1 MKFKKLF
8 LIIFS
13 LCISLSLACGFAACG
28 GEEDTGIPVASVGF
42 NKNVLELEV
51 GETYKL
57 NATVL
62 PSNATDKTLIWS
74 SSDSDVASVSDGLI
88 TARKEGEAEITAK
101 SGNKQAVCTVTVKP
115 ETDVTVPV
123 TSVTLNQSV
132 YTLAIGASY
141 TLIPTVLPANAT
153 DRQVKWSS
161 SNEKTVTVSDRG
173 VIQAI
178 AEGTSTIKAE
188 AGGKSATCAVTVEK
202 TIVAVTEVTL
212 DRTSLTLKVN
222 ETFTLSATVAPE
234 NATDKAVKWTTS
246 DSGIVRVSNG
256 TVTSVGEGTAKI
268 TAAAGGK
275 SASCTVTVE
284 KEEAEIIP
292 VASVT
297 LNRNSLE
304 LGLNEAF
311 TLSATVAPEN
321 ATDKA
326 VKWTTSDSGVVR
338 VSNGTVTAVGE
349 GTAKITAAAGGKSA
363 SCTVTVKNAEPEFIP
378 VDSVTLNRESLEL
391 KVDETFTLTALI
403 APSDAT
409 ETEIIWNSDNTS
421 VATVADGIV
430 TAVGVGT
437 ANITATAGGVT
448 AVCEIGVIAKDEPV
462 IPPDPDVPA
471 EDDIITYAH
480 SGEECAAFEWK
491 DADANKAKVE
501 YKLSSSNSYIP
512 VDKELIRQISADT
525 ARVDILGLKG
535 GAKYDFKI
543 TTGGGKIKILTGV
556 EISSHDR
563 SGYAHHNYTGGVG
576 AYNDDGTLKS
586 DATVIYVTEENKN
599 NVDGSGKSIA
609 EYLASA
615 RGNKKPIVVRII
627 GTVGA
632 ATWKEDNVTYTKT
645 SGNTDSDGNLLPEAI
660 VGANGKALDKKNWT
674 QAELVAGGYNVLD
687 TGRFAELRGLSST
700 VKWDSSKQEFDSC
713 WNDCQIREVNNI
725 TVEGVG
731 EDAEIFQWGMTFK
744 NCNSVEV
751 RNIRFYDYTEDA
763 CSIEGSENSTTL
775 SGFKHKNFWIHHNT
789 FDIGVNYWDVCKEQD
804 KHDGDGSTDFKYLSY
819 VTVSYNRYNGT
830 HKTGLVGGSDSAHQ
844 ACFTFHHNYYNAC
857 DQRMPLGRQANMHMY
872 NNYYSGSGLYSISL
886 RAGAYAF
893 IENCVFT
900 SGKSTTKP
908 IELVKGSDS
917 VPSAKVINCDID
929 EKKISNA
936 ISGGKNLYVGSDRT
950 AAVEGGNLYGLNF
963 ELDDDFYIV
972 SNMLDTNQVKAVIP
986 EVAGVMHRNSNID
999 LGGTVDPE
1007 PPVPDPDPEP
1017 DPPVE
1022 PSGGQSVSFVSGDH
1036 GKVISAG
1043 AEISDGDLFTSV
1055 WHGLTATDGKFAA
1068 SSVMQGIS
1076 PATADDGTG
1085 RSFNYA
1091 LVSNGTGGGITLTA
1105 KRELTFTIYYG
1116 ASNSAF
1122 STTDQSKSGNL
1133 SWSIDGG
1140 SEISSSKTGGKDN
1153 KVAYSETISLEAGQ
1167 QIVFKISSNRFVLY
1181 GLYAE

>member
-88 TARKEGEAEITAK
+88 TARKEGKAEITAK

-246 DSGIVRVSNG
+246 N
-256 TVTSVGEGTAKI
+256 
-268 TAAAGGK
+268 
-275 SASCTVTVE
+275 
-284 KEEAEIIP
+284 
-292 VASVT
+292 
-297 LNRNSLE
+297 
-304 LGLNEAF
+304 
-311 TLSATVAPEN
+311 
-321 ATDKA
+321 
-326 VKWTTSDSGVVR
+326 SGVVR

-491 DADANKAKVE
+491 YADANKAKVE

-535 GAKYDFKI
+535 GAKYDFRI

-556 EISSHDR
+556 EISSQDR

-615 RGNKKPIVVRII
+615 RGNKKPIAVRII

-645 SGNTDSDGNLLPEAI
+645 SDNTDSEGNLLPEAI
-660 VGANGKALDKKNWT
+660 KGANGKALDKKNWT

-804 KHDGDGSTDFKYLSY
+804 KHDGDGSTDFKYLSH

-908 IELVKGSDS
+908 IELVKGSDG

-963 ELDDDFYIV
+963 EQDKDFYTV
-972 SNMLDTNQVKAVIP
+972 PDMLATAEVKTIIP

-1022 PSGGQSVSFVSGDH
+1022 PTAKTVTMSVAEAVNENILAVNTTAHNIDNVTLAEGIVLNTTGNKTKVTEHNNEIEGKLFTHRVVLKGKGNYFKLSVTGACTVRVYVANGSSTDTKSRNMGIYKDAEATTLAEGTALTGLVNGEKQLITYDISASGDYFL
-1036 GKVISAG
+1036 
-1043 AEISDGDLFTSV
+1043 E
-1055 WHGLTATDGKFAA
+1055 
-1068 SSVMQGIS
+1068 
-1076 PATADDGTG
+1076 
-1085 RSFNYA
+1085 
-1091 LVSNGTGGGITLTA
+1091 
-1105 KRELTFTIYYG
+1105 
-1116 ASNSAF
+1116 
-1122 STTDQSKSGNL
+1122 
-1133 SWSIDGG
+1133 SIDNEL
-1140 SEISSSKTGGKDN
+1140 SIYQIEI
-1153 KVAYSETISLEAGQ
+1153 I
-1167 QIVFKISSNRFVLY
+1167 
-1181 GLYAE
+1181 YAE

>member
-88 TARKEGEAEITAK
+88 TARKEGKAEITAK

-115 ETDVTVPV
+115 DTDVTVPV

-246 DSGIVRVSNG
+246 NSGVVRVSNG
-256 TVTSVGEGTAKI
+256 TVTAVGEGTAKI

-284 KEEAEIIP
+284 KEETEIIP
-292 VASVT
+292 VDSVT

-326 VKWTTSDSGVVR
+326 VKWTTSNSGVVR

-471 EDDIITYAH
+471 EDDVITYAH

-535 GAKYDFKI
+535 GAKYDFRI

-556 EISSHDR
+556 EISSQDR

-632 ATWKEDNVTYTKT
+632 ATWKEGNVTYTKT
-645 SGNTDSDGNLLPEAI
+645 SSNTDSDGNLLPEAI

-687 TGRFAELRGLSST
+687 TSRFAELKGLSST
-700 VKWDSSKQEFDSC
+700 IKWDSSKQEFDSC

-804 KHDGDGSTDFKYLSY
+804 KHDGDGSTDFKYLSHI
-819 VTVSYNRYNGT
+819 TVSYNRYNGT

-900 SGKSTTKP
+900 GKDKTKP
-908 IELVKGSDS
+908 IELVNGSYG

-963 ELDDDFYIV
+963 EQDKDFYTV
-972 SNMLDTNQVKAVIP
+972 PDMLATADVKTIIP

>member
-1 MKFKKLF
+1 M
-8 LIIFS
+8 
-13 LCISLSLACGFAACG
+13 
-28 GEEDTGIPVASVGF
+28 
-42 NKNVLELEV
+42 
-51 GETYKL
+51 
-57 NATVL
+57 
-62 PSNATDKTLIWS
+62 
-74 SSDSDVASVSDGLI
+74 
-88 TARKEGEAEITAK
+88 
-101 SGNKQAVCTVTVKP
+101 
-115 ETDVTVPV
+115 
-123 TSVTLNQSV
+123 
-132 YTLAIGASY
+132 
-141 TLIPTVLPANAT
+141 
-153 DRQVKWSS
+153 
-161 SNEKTVTVSDRG
+161 
-173 VIQAI
+173 
-178 AEGTSTIKAE
+178 
-188 AGGKSATCAVTVEK
+188 
-202 TIVAVTEVTL
+202 
-212 DRTSLTLKVN
+212 
-222 ETFTLSATVAPE
+222 
-234 NATDKAVKWTTS
+234 
-246 DSGIVRVSNG
+246 
-256 TVTSVGEGTAKI
+256 
-268 TAAAGGK
+268 
-275 SASCTVTVE
+275 
-284 KEEAEIIP
+284 
-292 VASVT
+292 
-297 LNRNSLE
+297 
-304 LGLNEAF
+304 
-311 TLSATVAPEN
+311 
-321 ATDKA
+321 
-326 VKWTTSDSGVVR
+326 
-338 VSNGTVTAVGE
+338 
-349 GTAKITAAAGGKSA
+349 
-363 SCTVTVKNAEPEFIP
+363 
-378 VDSVTLNRESLEL
+378 DSVTLNRESLEL

-471 EDDIITYAH
+471 EDDVITYAH

-535 GAKYDFKI
+535 GAKYDFRI

-556 EISSHDR
+556 EISSQDR

-632 ATWKEDNVTYTKT
+632 ATWKEGNVTYTKT
-645 SGNTDSDGNLLPEAI
+645 SSNTDSDGNLLPEAI

-687 TGRFAELRGLSST
+687 TSRFAELKGLSST
-700 VKWDSSKQEFDSC
+700 IKWDSSKQEFDSC

-804 KHDGDGSTDFKYLSY
+804 KHDGDGSTDFKYLSHI
-819 VTVSYNRYNGT
+819 TVSYNRYNGT

-900 SGKSTTKP
+900 GKDKTKP
-908 IELVKGSDS
+908 IELVNGSYG

-963 ELDDDFYIV
+963 EQDKDFYTV
-972 SNMLDTNQVKAVIP
+972 PDMLATADVKTIIP

>member
-1 MKFKKLF
+1 MKFKKPF

-88 TARKEGEAEITAK
+88 TARKEGKAEITAK

-115 ETDVTVPV
+115 DTDVTVPV

-246 DSGIVRVSNG
+246 DSGVVRVSNG
-256 TVTSVGEGTAKI
+256 TVTS
-268 TAAAGGK
+268 
-275 SASCTVTVE
+275 
-284 KEEAEIIP
+284 
-292 VASVT
+292 
-297 LNRNSLE
+297 
-304 LGLNEAF
+304 
-311 TLSATVAPEN
+311 
-321 ATDKA
+321 
-326 VKWTTSDSGVVR
+326 
-338 VSNGTVTAVGE
+338 VGE

-471 EDDIITYAH
+471 EDDVITYAH

-535 GAKYDFKI
+535 GAKYDFRI

-556 EISSHDR
+556 EISSQDR

-632 ATWKEDNVTYTKT
+632 ATWKEGNVTYTKT
-645 SGNTDSDGNLLPEAI
+645 SSNTDSDGNLLPEAI

-687 TGRFAELRGLSST
+687 TSRFAELKGLSST
-700 VKWDSSKQEFDSC
+700 IKWDSSKQEFDSC

-725 TVEGVG
+725 TVECVG

-804 KHDGDGSTDFKYLSY
+804 KHDGDGSTDFKYLSHI
-819 VTVSYNRYNGT
+819 TVSYNRYNGT

-900 SGKSTTKP
+900 GKDKTKP
-908 IELVKGSDS
+908 IELVNGSYG

-963 ELDDDFYIV
+963 EQDKDFYTV
-972 SNMLDTNQVKAVIP
+972 PDMLATADVKTIIP

-1022 PSGGQSVSFVSGDH
+1022 PS
-1036 GKVISAG
+1036 
-1043 AEISDGDLFTSV
+1043 
-1055 WHGLTATDGKFAA
+1055 
-1068 SSVMQGIS
+1068 
-1076 PATADDGTG
+1076 
-1085 RSFNYA
+1085 
-1091 LVSNGTGGGITLTA
+1091 
-1105 KRELTFTIYYG
+1105 
-1116 ASNSAF
+1116 
-1122 STTDQSKSGNL
+1122 
-1133 SWSIDGG
+1133 
-1140 SEISSSKTGGKDN
+1140 
-1153 KVAYSETISLEAGQ
+1153 
-1167 QIVFKISSNRFVLY
+1167 
-1181 GLYAE
+1181 

>member
-178 AEGTSTIKAE
+178 AKGTSTIKAE

-222 ETFTLSATVAPE
+222 EAFTLSATVAPE

-246 DSGIVRVSNG
+246 NSGVVRVSNG
-256 TVTSVGEGTAKI
+256 TVTAVGEGTAKI

-284 KEEAEIIP
+284 KEETEIIP
-292 VASVT
+292 VDSVT

-535 GAKYDFKI
+535 GAKYDFRI

-556 EISSHDR
+556 EISSQDR

-632 ATWKEDNVTYTKT
+632 ATWKEGNVTYTKT
-645 SGNTDSDGNLLPEAI
+645 SSNTDSDGNLLPEAI
-660 VGANGKALDKKNWT
+660 KGANGKALDKKNWT

-687 TGRFAELRGLSST
+687 TSRFAELKGLSST
-700 VKWDSSKQEFDSC
+700 IKWDSSKQEFDSC

-804 KHDGDGSTDFKYLSY
+804 KHDGDGSTDFKYLSHI
-819 VTVSYNRYNGT
+819 TVSYNRYNGT

-900 SGKSTTKP
+900 GKDKTKP
-908 IELVKGSDS
+908 IELVNGSYG

-963 ELDDDFYIV
+963 EQDKDFYTV
-972 SNMLDTNQVKAVIP
+972 PDMLATADVKTIIP

>member
-1 MKFKKLF
+1 MKFNKLF

-246 DSGIVRVSNG
+246 DSGVVRVSNG
-256 TVTSVGEGTAKI
+256 IVTSVGEGTA
-268 TAAAGGK
+268 
-275 SASCTVTVE
+275 
-284 KEEAEIIP
+284 
-292 VASVT
+292 
-297 LNRNSLE
+297 N
-304 LGLNEAF
+304 
-311 TLSATVAPEN
+311 
-321 ATDKA
+321 
-326 VKWTTSDSGVVR
+326 
-338 VSNGTVTAVGE
+338 
-349 GTAKITAAAGGKSA
+349 ITAAAGGKSA

-409 ETEIIWNSDNTS
+409 ETEIIWNSDNAS

-471 EDDIITYAH
+471 EDDVITYAH

-535 GAKYDFKI
+535 GAKYDFRI

-556 EISSHDR
+556 EISSQDR

-615 RGNKKPIVVRII
+615 RGNKKPIAVRII

-632 ATWKEDNVTYTKT
+632 ATWKEGNVTYTKT
-645 SGNTDSDGNLLPEAI
+645 SDNTDSEGNLLPEAI
-660 VGANGKALDKKNWT
+660 KGANGKVLDKKNWT

-687 TGRFAELRGLSST
+687 TSRFAELRGLSST

-804 KHDGDGSTDFKYLSY
+804 KHDGDGSTDFKYLSHI
-819 VTVSYNRYNGT
+819 TVSYNRYNGT
-830 HKTGLVGGSDSAHQ
+830 HKTGLVGGSDSARQ
-844 ACFTFHHNYYNAC
+844 ACFTFHHNYYNGC

-872 NNYYSGSGLYSISL
+872 NNYYAGSGLYSISL

-900 SGKSTTKP
+900 SGKSTTRP
-908 IELVKGSDS
+908 IELVKGSYG

-963 ELDDDFYIV
+963 EQDKDFYTV
-972 SNMLDTNQVKAVIP
+972 PDMLATAEVKTIIP

-1076 PATADDGTG
+1076 PATAD
-1085 RSFNYA
+1085 
-1091 LVSNGTGGGITLTA
+1091 
-1105 KRELTFTIYYG
+1105 
-1116 ASNSAF
+1116 
-1122 STTDQSKSGNL
+1122 
-1133 SWSIDGG
+1133 GG

>member
-246 DSGIVRVSNG
+246 DSG
-256 TVTSVGEGTAKI
+256 
-268 TAAAGGK
+268 
-275 SASCTVTVE
+275 
-284 KEEAEIIP
+284 
-292 VASVT
+292 
-297 LNRNSLE
+297 
-304 LGLNEAF
+304 
-311 TLSATVAPEN
+311 
-321 ATDKA
+321 
-326 VKWTTSDSGVVR
+326 VVR

-430 TAVGVGT
+430 SAVGVGT

-535 GAKYDFKI
+535 GAKYDFRI

-556 EISSHDR
+556 EISSQDR

-615 RGNKKPIVVRII
+615 RGNKKPIAVRII

-632 ATWKEDNVTYTKT
+632 ATWKEGNVTYTKT
-645 SGNTDSDGNLLPEAI
+645 SDNTDSEGNLLPEAI
-660 VGANGKALDKKNWT
+660 KGANGKALDKKNWT

-687 TGRFAELRGLSST
+687 TSRFAELRGLSST
-700 VKWDSSKQEFDSC
+700 VKWDLSKQEFDSC

-804 KHDGDGSTDFKYLSY
+804 KHDGDGSTDFKYLSH

-900 SGKSTTKP
+900 GKDKTKP
-908 IELVKGSDS
+908 IELVNGSYG

-963 ELDDDFYIV
+963 EQDKDFYTV
-972 SNMLDTNQVKAVIP
+972 PDMLATAEVKTIIP

-999 LGGTVDPE
+999 LGGSVDPE

-1043 AEISDGDLFTSV
+1043 AEISDGVLFTSV

-1116 ASNSAF
+1116 ASNNAF

-1181 GLYAE
+1181 GLYAG

>member
-88 TARKEGEAEITAK
+88 TAKKEGEAEITAK
-101 SGNKQAVCTVTVKP
+101 SGNKQAVCTVTVTP
-115 ETDVTVPV
+115 ETAVTVPV

-212 DRTSLTLKVN
+212 DRTSLSLKVN

-246 DSGIVRVSNG
+246 N
-256 TVTSVGEGTAKI
+256 
-268 TAAAGGK
+268 
-275 SASCTVTVE
+275 
-284 KEEAEIIP
+284 
-292 VASVT
+292 
-297 LNRNSLE
+297 
-304 LGLNEAF
+304 
-311 TLSATVAPEN
+311 
-321 ATDKA
+321 
-326 VKWTTSDSGVVR
+326 SGVVR

-363 SCTVTVKNAEPEFIP
+363 SCTVTVEKEETEIIPVESVTLNRNSLELGLNEAFTLSATVTPENATDKAVKWTTSDSDVVRVSNGTVTAVGEGTAKITAAAGGKSASCTVIVKNAEPEFIP
-378 VDSVTLNRESLEL
+378 VESVTLNRESLEL

-409 ETEIIWNSDNTS
+409 ETEITWNSDNTS

-471 EDDIITYAH
+471 EDDVITYAH

-535 GAKYDFKI
+535 GAKYDFRI
-543 TTGGGKIKILTGV
+543 TTGGGKIKIITGV

-563 SGYAHHNYTGGVG
+563 SGYAHYNYTGGVG

-632 ATWKEDNVTYTKT
+632 ATWKEGNVTYTKT
-645 SGNTDSDGNLLPEAI
+645 SGNTDSEGNLLPEAI
-660 VGANGKALDKKNWT
+660 VGANGKALDQKNWT

-687 TGRFAELRGLSST
+687 TSRFAELRGLSST

-713 WNDCQIREVNNI
+713 WNDCQIREVKNI

-804 KHDGDGSTDFKYLSY
+804 KHDGDGSTDFKYLSHI
-819 VTVSYNRYNGT
+819 TVSYNRYNGT
-830 HKTGLVGGSDSAHQ
+830 HKTGLVGGSDSARQ
-844 ACFTFHHNYYNAC
+844 ACFTFHHNYYNGC

-872 NNYYSGSGLYSISL
+872 NNYYAGSGLYSISL

-900 SGKSTTKP
+900 SGKSTTRP
-908 IELVKGSDS
+908 IELVKGSYG

-936 ISGGKNLYVGSDRT
+936 ISGVKNLYVGSDRT
-950 AAVEGGNLYGLNF
+950 AVVEGGNLYGLNF
-963 ELDDDFYIV
+963 EQDKDFYTV
-972 SNMLDTNQVKAVIP
+972 SDMLATSEVKKVIP

-1022 PSGGQSVSFVSGDH
+1022 PTAKTVTMNVAEAVNENILAVNTTAHNIDNVTLAEGIVLNTTGNKTKVTEHNNEIEGKLFTHRVVLKGKGNYFKLSVTGACTVRVYVANGSSTDTKSRNIGIYKDAEATTLAEGTALTGLVNGEKQLITYDISASGDYFL
-1036 GKVISAG
+1036 
-1043 AEISDGDLFTSV
+1043 E
-1055 WHGLTATDGKFAA
+1055 
-1068 SSVMQGIS
+1068 
-1076 PATADDGTG
+1076 
-1085 RSFNYA
+1085 
-1091 LVSNGTGGGITLTA
+1091 
-1105 KRELTFTIYYG
+1105 
-1116 ASNSAF
+1116 
-1122 STTDQSKSGNL
+1122 
-1133 SWSIDGG
+1133 SIDNEL
-1140 SEISSSKTGGKDN
+1140 SIYQIEI
-1153 KVAYSETISLEAGQ
+1153 I
-1167 QIVFKISSNRFVLY
+1167 
-1181 GLYAE
+1181 YAE

>member
-246 DSGIVRVSNG
+246 DSGVVRVSNG
-256 TVTSVGEGTAKI
+256 IVTAVGEGTAKI

-284 KEEAEIIP
+284 KEETEIIP
-292 VASVT
+292 VESVT

-338 VSNGTVTAVGE
+338 VSNGTVTSVGE

-491 DADANKAKVE
+491 DADANKAKAE

-535 GAKYDFKI
+535 GAKYDFRI
-543 TTGGGKIKILTGV
+543 TTGGGKIKIITGV

-632 ATWKEDNVTYTKT
+632 ATWKEGNVTYTKT
-645 SGNTDSDGNLLPEAI
+645 SSNTDSDGNLLPEAI
-660 VGANGKALDKKNWT
+660 VGANGKALDQKNWT

-687 TGRFAELRGLSST
+687 TSRFAELKGLSST
-700 VKWDSSKQEFDSC
+700 IKWDSSKQEFDSC

-804 KHDGDGSTDFKYLSY
+804 KHDGDGSTDFKYLSHI
-819 VTVSYNRYNGT
+819 TVSYNRYNGT
-830 HKTGLVGGSDSAHQ
+830 HKTGLVGGSDSARQ
-844 ACFTFHHNYYNAC
+844 ACFTFHHNYYNGC

-872 NNYYSGSGLYSISL
+872 NNYYAGSGLYSISL

-900 SGKSTTKP
+900 SGKSTTRP
-908 IELVKGSDS
+908 IELVKGSYG

-936 ISGGKNLYVGSDRT
+936 ISGVKNLYVGSDRT
-950 AAVEGGNLYGLNF
+950 AVVEGGNLYGLNF
-963 ELDDDFYIV
+963 EQDKDFYTV
-972 SNMLDTNQVKAVIP
+972 PDMLATSEVKKVIP

-1022 PSGGQSVSFVSGDH
+1022 PSEGQSVSFVSGDH

-1105 KRELTFTIYYG
+1105 KRKLTFTIYYG

>member
-178 AEGTSTIKAE
+178 AKGTSTIKAE

-222 ETFTLSATVAPE
+222 EAFTLSATVAPE

-246 DSGIVRVSNG
+246 NSGVVRVSNG
-256 TVTSVGEGTAKI
+256 TVTAVGEGTAKI

-284 KEEAEIIP
+284 KEETEIIP
-292 VASVT
+292 VDSVT

-326 VKWTTSDSGVVR
+326 VVWTTSDSGVVR

-535 GAKYDFKI
+535 GAKYDFRI

-556 EISSHDR
+556 EISSQDR

-632 ATWKEDNVTYTKT
+632 ATWKEGNVTYTKT
-645 SGNTDSDGNLLPEAI
+645 SSNTDSDGNLLPEAI
-660 VGANGKALDKKNWT
+660 KGANGKALDKKNWT

-687 TGRFAELRGLSST
+687 TSRFAELKGLSST
-700 VKWDSSKQEFDSC
+700 IKWDSSKQEFDSC

-804 KHDGDGSTDFKYLSY
+804 KHDGDGSTDFKYLSHI
-819 VTVSYNRYNGT
+819 TVSYNRYNGT

-900 SGKSTTKP
+900 GKDKTKP
-908 IELVKGSDS
+908 IELVNGSYG

-963 ELDDDFYIV
+963 EQDKDFYTV
-972 SNMLDTNQVKAVIP
+972 PDMLATADVKTIIP

>member
-234 NATDKAVKWTTS
+234 NATDKAV
-246 DSGIVRVSNG
+246 V
-256 TVTSVGEGTAKI
+256 
-268 TAAAGGK
+268 
-275 SASCTVTVE
+275 
-284 KEEAEIIP
+284 
-292 VASVT
+292 
-297 LNRNSLE
+297 
-304 LGLNEAF
+304 
-311 TLSATVAPEN
+311 
-321 ATDKA
+321 
-326 VKWTTSDSGVVR
+326 WTTSDSGVVR
-338 VSNGTVTAVGE
+338 VSNGTVTSVGE

-471 EDDIITYAH
+471 EDDVITYAH

-535 GAKYDFKI
+535 GAKYDFRI

-556 EISSHDR
+556 EISSQDR

-615 RGNKKPIVVRII
+615 RGNKKPIAVRII

-632 ATWKEDNVTYTKT
+632 ATWKEGNVTYTKT
-645 SGNTDSDGNLLPEAI
+645 SDNTDSEGNLLPEAI
-660 VGANGKALDKKNWT
+660 KGANGKALDKKNWT

-687 TGRFAELRGLSST
+687 TSRFAELRGLSST
-700 VKWDSSKQEFDSC
+700 VKWDLSKQEFDSC

-804 KHDGDGSTDFKYLSY
+804 KHDGDGSTDFKYLSH

-900 SGKSTTKP
+900 GKDKTKP
-908 IELVKGSDS
+908 IELVNGSYG

-963 ELDDDFYIV
+963 EQDKDFYTV
-972 SNMLDTNQVKAVIP
+972 PDMLATAEVKTIIP

-999 LGGTVDPE
+999 LGGSVDPE

-1043 AEISDGDLFTSV
+1043 AEISDGVLFTSV

-1116 ASNSAF
+1116 ASNNAF

-1181 GLYAE
+1181 GLYAG

>member
-222 ETFTLSATVAPE
+222 ETFTLGATVAPE

-246 DSGIVRVSNG
+246 NSGVVRVSNG
-256 TVTSVGEGTAKI
+256 TVTAVGEGTAKI

-284 KEEAEIIP
+284 KEETEIIP
-292 VASVT
+292 VESVT

-338 VSNGTVTAVGE
+338 VSNGTVTSVGE
-349 GTAKITAAAGGKSA
+349 GTAKITATAGGKSA

-471 EDDIITYAH
+471 EDDVITYAH

-535 GAKYDFKI
+535 GAKYDFRI
-543 TTGGGKIKILTGV
+543 TTGGGKIKIITGV

-632 ATWKEDNVTYTKT
+632 ATWKEGNVTYTKT

-660 VGANGKALDKKNWT
+660 VGANGKALDQKNWT

-687 TGRFAELRGLSST
+687 TSRFAELKGLSST
-700 VKWDSSKQEFDSC
+700 IKWDSSKQEFDSC

-804 KHDGDGSTDFKYLSY
+804 KHDGDGSTDFKYLSHI
-819 VTVSYNRYNGT
+819 TVSYNRYNGT
-830 HKTGLVGGSDSAHQ
+830 HKTGLVGGSDSARQ
-844 ACFTFHHNYYNAC
+844 ACFTFHHNYYNGC

-872 NNYYSGSGLYSISL
+872 NNYYAGSGLYSISL

-900 SGKSTTKP
+900 SGKSTTRP
-908 IELVKGSDS
+908 IELVKGSYG

-963 ELDDDFYIV
+963 EQDKDFYTV
-972 SNMLDTNQVKAVIP
+972 PDMLATAEVKTIIP

-1022 PSGGQSVSFVSGDH
+1022 PTAKTVTMSVAEAVNENILAVNTTAHNIDNVTLAEGIVLNTTGNKTKVTEHNNEIEGKLFTHRVVLKGKGNYFKLSVTGACTVRVYVANGSSTDTKSRNMGIYKDAEATTLAEGTALTGLVNGEKQLITYDISASGDYFL
-1036 GKVISAG
+1036 
-1043 AEISDGDLFTSV
+1043 E
-1055 WHGLTATDGKFAA
+1055 
-1068 SSVMQGIS
+1068 
-1076 PATADDGTG
+1076 
-1085 RSFNYA
+1085 
-1091 LVSNGTGGGITLTA
+1091 
-1105 KRELTFTIYYG
+1105 
-1116 ASNSAF
+1116 
-1122 STTDQSKSGNL
+1122 
-1133 SWSIDGG
+1133 SIDNEL
-1140 SEISSSKTGGKDN
+1140 SIYQIEI
-1153 KVAYSETISLEAGQ
+1153 I
-1167 QIVFKISSNRFVLY
+1167 
-1181 GLYAE
+1181 YAE

>member
-202 TIVAVTEVTL
+202 TIVAVAKVTL

-222 ETFTLSATVAPE
+222 ET
-234 NATDKAVKWTTS
+234 
-246 DSGIVRVSNG
+246 
-256 TVTSVGEGTAKI
+256 
-268 TAAAGGK
+268 
-275 SASCTVTVE
+275 
-284 KEEAEIIP
+284 
-292 VASVT
+292 
-297 LNRNSLE
+297 
-304 LGLNEAF
+304 F

-480 SGEECAAFEWK
+480 SGEECSAFEWK

-556 EISSHDR
+556 EISSQDR

-615 RGNKKPIVVRII
+615 RGNKKPIAVRII
-627 GTVGA
+627 GTVRA
-632 ATWKEDNVTYTKT
+632 ATWKEGNVTYTKT
-645 SGNTDSDGNLLPEAI
+645 SDNTDSEGNLLPEAI
-660 VGANGKALDKKNWT
+660 KGANGKALDKKNWT

-700 VKWDSSKQEFDSC
+700 VKWDPSKQEFDSC

-804 KHDGDGSTDFKYLSY
+804 KHDGDGSTDFKYISN
-819 VTVSYNRYNGT
+819 VTVAYNRYNGT
-830 HKTGLVGGSDSAHQ
+830 HKTGLVGGGDSHHQ
-844 ACFTFHHNYYNAC
+844 ACFTFHHNYYNGC

-900 SGKSTTKP
+900 GKDKTKP
-908 IELVKGSDS
+908 IELVNGSYG

-963 ELDDDFYIV
+963 EQDKDFYTV
-972 SNMLDTNQVKAVIP
+972 PDMLATAEVKTIIP

-1105 KRELTFTIYYG
+1105 KRKLTFTIYYG

-1133 SWSIDGG
+1133 SWSIDGD

-1181 GLYAE
+1181 GIYAE

>member
-88 TARKEGEAEITAK
+88 TAKKEGEAEITAK
-101 SGNKQAVCTVTVKP
+101 SGNKQAVCTVTVTP
-115 ETDVTVPV
+115 ETAVTVPV

-212 DRTSLTLKVN
+212 DRTSLSLKVN

-246 DSGIVRVSNG
+246 N
-256 TVTSVGEGTAKI
+256 
-268 TAAAGGK
+268 
-275 SASCTVTVE
+275 
-284 KEEAEIIP
+284 
-292 VASVT
+292 
-297 LNRNSLE
+297 
-304 LGLNEAF
+304 
-311 TLSATVAPEN
+311 
-321 ATDKA
+321 
-326 VKWTTSDSGVVR
+326 SGVVR

-363 SCTVTVKNAEPEFIP
+363 SCTVTVEKEETEIIPVESVTLNRNSLELGLNEAFTLSATVTPENATDKAVKWTTSDSDVVRVSNGTVTAVGEGTAKITAAAGGKSASCTVIVKNAEPEFIP
-378 VDSVTLNRESLEL
+378 VESVTLNRESLEL

-409 ETEIIWNSDNTS
+409 ETEITWNSDNTS

-462 IPPDPDVPA
+462 IPPDPDVPI

-491 DADANKAKVE
+491 DADANKAKAE

-535 GAKYDFKI
+535 GAKYDFRI
-543 TTGGGKIKILTGV
+543 TTGGGKIKIITGV

-563 SGYAHHNYTGGVG
+563 SGYAHYNYTGGVG

-632 ATWKEDNVTYTKT
+632 ATWKEGNVTYTKT
-645 SGNTDSDGNLLPEAI
+645 SGNTDSEGNLLPEAI
-660 VGANGKALDKKNWT
+660 VGANGKALDQKNWT

-687 TGRFAELRGLSST
+687 TSRFAELRGLSST

-713 WNDCQIREVNNI
+713 WNDCQIREVKNI

-804 KHDGDGSTDFKYLSY
+804 KHDGDGSTDFKYLSHI
-819 VTVSYNRYNGT
+819 TVSYNRYNGT
-830 HKTGLVGGSDSAHQ
+830 HKTGLVGGSDSARQ
-844 ACFTFHHNYYNAC
+844 ACFTFHHNYYNGC

-872 NNYYSGSGLYSISL
+872 NNYYAGSGLYSISL

-900 SGKSTTKP
+900 SGKSTTRP
-908 IELVKGSDS
+908 IELVKGSYG

-936 ISGGKNLYVGSDRT
+936 ISGVKNLYVGSDRT
-950 AAVEGGNLYGLNF
+950 AVVEGGNLYGLNF
-963 ELDDDFYIV
+963 EQDKDFYTV
-972 SNMLDTNQVKAVIP
+972 SDMLATSEVKKVIP

-1022 PSGGQSVSFVSGDH
+1022 PTAKTVTMNVAEAVNENILAVNTTAHNIDNVTLAEGIVLNTTGNKTKVTEHNNEIEGKLFTHRVVLKGKGNYFKLSVTGACTVRVYVANGSSTDTKSRNIGIYKDAEATTLAEGTALTGLVNGEKQLITYDISASGDYFL
-1036 GKVISAG
+1036 
-1043 AEISDGDLFTSV
+1043 E
-1055 WHGLTATDGKFAA
+1055 
-1068 SSVMQGIS
+1068 
-1076 PATADDGTG
+1076 
-1085 RSFNYA
+1085 
-1091 LVSNGTGGGITLTA
+1091 
-1105 KRELTFTIYYG
+1105 
-1116 ASNSAF
+1116 
-1122 STTDQSKSGNL
+1122 
-1133 SWSIDGG
+1133 SIDNEL
-1140 SEISSSKTGGKDN
+1140 SIYQIEI
-1153 KVAYSETISLEAGQ
+1153 I
-1167 QIVFKISSNRFVLY
+1167 
-1181 GLYAE
+1181 YAE

>member
-88 TARKEGEAEITAK
+88 TARKEGKAEITAK

-246 DSGIVRVSNG
+246 N
-256 TVTSVGEGTAKI
+256 
-268 TAAAGGK
+268 
-275 SASCTVTVE
+275 
-284 KEEAEIIP
+284 
-292 VASVT
+292 
-297 LNRNSLE
+297 
-304 LGLNEAF
+304 
-311 TLSATVAPEN
+311 
-321 ATDKA
+321 
-326 VKWTTSDSGVVR
+326 SGVVR

-378 VDSVTLNRESLEL
+378 VDSVALNRESLEL

-535 GAKYDFKI
+535 GAKYDFRI

-556 EISSHDR
+556 EISSQDR

-615 RGNKKPIVVRII
+615 RGNKKPIAVRII

-645 SGNTDSDGNLLPEAI
+645 SDNTDSEGNLLPEAI
-660 VGANGKALDKKNWT
+660 KGANGKALDKKNWT

-804 KHDGDGSTDFKYLSY
+804 KHDGDGSTDFKYLSH

-908 IELVKGSDS
+908 IELVKGSDG

-963 ELDDDFYIV
+963 DKDKDFYTV
-972 SNMLDTNQVKAVIP
+972 PDMLATAEVKTIIP

-1022 PSGGQSVSFVSGDH
+1022 PTAKTVTMSVAEAVNENILAVNTTAHNIDNVTLAEGIVLNTTGNKTKVTEHNNEIEGKLFTHRVVLKGKGNYFKLSVTGACTVRVYVANGSSTDTKSRNMGIYKDAEATTLAEGTALTGLVNGEKQLITYDISASGDYFL
-1036 GKVISAG
+1036 
-1043 AEISDGDLFTSV
+1043 E
-1055 WHGLTATDGKFAA
+1055 
-1068 SSVMQGIS
+1068 
-1076 PATADDGTG
+1076 
-1085 RSFNYA
+1085 
-1091 LVSNGTGGGITLTA
+1091 
-1105 KRELTFTIYYG
+1105 
-1116 ASNSAF
+1116 
-1122 STTDQSKSGNL
+1122 
-1133 SWSIDGG
+1133 SIDNEL
-1140 SEISSSKTGGKDN
+1140 SIYQIEI
-1153 KVAYSETISLEAGQ
+1153 I
-1167 QIVFKISSNRFVLY
+1167 
-1181 GLYAE
+1181 YAE

>member
-256 TVTSVGEGTAKI
+256 TVTS
-268 TAAAGGK
+268 
-275 SASCTVTVE
+275 
-284 KEEAEIIP
+284 
-292 VASVT
+292 
-297 LNRNSLE
+297 
-304 LGLNEAF
+304 
-311 TLSATVAPEN
+311 
-321 ATDKA
+321 
-326 VKWTTSDSGVVR
+326 
-338 VSNGTVTAVGE
+338 VGE

>member
-1 MKFKKLF
+1 MKFNKLF

-246 DSGIVRVSNG
+246 DSGVVRVSNG
-256 TVTSVGEGTAKI
+256 IVTSVGEGTA
-268 TAAAGGK
+268 
-275 SASCTVTVE
+275 
-284 KEEAEIIP
+284 
-292 VASVT
+292 
-297 LNRNSLE
+297 N
-304 LGLNEAF
+304 
-311 TLSATVAPEN
+311 
-321 ATDKA
+321 
-326 VKWTTSDSGVVR
+326 
-338 VSNGTVTAVGE
+338 
-349 GTAKITAAAGGKSA
+349 ITAAAGGKSA

-409 ETEIIWNSDNTS
+409 ETEIIWNSDNAS

-471 EDDIITYAH
+471 EDDVITYAH

-535 GAKYDFKI
+535 GAKYDFRI

-556 EISSHDR
+556 EISSQDR

-615 RGNKKPIVVRII
+615 RGNKKPIAVRII

-632 ATWKEDNVTYTKT
+632 ATWKEGNVTYTKT
-645 SGNTDSDGNLLPEAI
+645 SDNTDSEGNLLPEAI
-660 VGANGKALDKKNWT
+660 KGANGKVLDKKNWT

-687 TGRFAELRGLSST
+687 TSRFAELRGLSST

-804 KHDGDGSTDFKYLSY
+804 KHDGDGSTDFKYLSHI
-819 VTVSYNRYNGT
+819 TVSYNRYNGT
-830 HKTGLVGGSDSAHQ
+830 HKTGLVGGSDSARQ
-844 ACFTFHHNYYNAC
+844 ACFTFHHNYYNGC

-872 NNYYSGSGLYSISL
+872 NNYYAGSGLYSISL

-900 SGKSTTKP
+900 SGKSTTRP
-908 IELVKGSDS
+908 IELVKGSYG

-963 ELDDDFYIV
+963 EQDKDFYTV
-972 SNMLDTNQVKAVIP
+972 PDMLATAEVKTIIP

-999 LGGTVDPE
+999 LGGTVDP
-1007 PPVPDPDPEP
+1007 
-1017 DPPVE
+1017 
-1022 PSGGQSVSFVSGDH
+1022 
-1036 GKVISAG
+1036 
-1043 AEISDGDLFTSV
+1043 
-1055 WHGLTATDGKFAA
+1055 
-1068 SSVMQGIS
+1068 
-1076 PATADDGTG
+1076 
-1085 RSFNYA
+1085 
-1091 LVSNGTGGGITLTA
+1091 
-1105 KRELTFTIYYG
+1105 
-1116 ASNSAF
+1116 
-1122 STTDQSKSGNL
+1122 
-1133 SWSIDGG
+1133 
-1140 SEISSSKTGGKDN
+1140 
-1153 KVAYSETISLEAGQ
+1153 
-1167 QIVFKISSNRFVLY
+1167 
-1181 GLYAE
+1181 

>member
-246 DSGIVRVSNG
+246 N
-256 TVTSVGEGTAKI
+256 
-268 TAAAGGK
+268 
-275 SASCTVTVE
+275 
-284 KEEAEIIP
+284 
-292 VASVT
+292 
-297 LNRNSLE
+297 
-304 LGLNEAF
+304 
-311 TLSATVAPEN
+311 
-321 ATDKA
+321 
-326 VKWTTSDSGVVR
+326 SGVVR

-501 YKLSSSNSYIP
+501 YKLSSSNSYIR

-535 GAKYDFKI
+535 GAKYDFRI

-556 EISSHDR
+556 EISSQDR

-615 RGNKKPIVVRII
+615 RGNKKPIAVRII

-632 ATWKEDNVTYTKT
+632 ATWKEGNVTYTKT
-645 SGNTDSDGNLLPEAI
+645 SDNTDSEGNLLPEAI
-660 VGANGKALDKKNWT
+660 KGANGKALDKKNWT

-687 TGRFAELRGLSST
+687 TGRFAELRGLTST

-804 KHDGDGSTDFKYLSY
+804 KHDGDGSTDFKYLSH

-893 IENCVFT
+893 IENSVFT

-908 IELVKGSDS
+908 IELVKGSYG
-917 VPSAKVINCDID
+917 VPSAKVINCDI
-929 EKKISNA
+929 ESKKISNG
-936 ISGGKNLYVGSDRT
+936 ISGGKNLYVGNDRSAT
-950 AAVEGGNLYGLNF
+950 VEGDNLYGLDF
-963 ELDDDFYIV
+963 ELDEDFYIV

-1022 PSGGQSVSFVSGDH
+1022 PTAKTVTMSVAEAVNENILAVNTTAHNIDNVTLAEGIVLNTTGNKTKVTEHNNEIEGKLFTHRVVLKGKGNYFKLSVTGACTVRVYVANGSSTDTKSRNMGIYKDAEATTLAEGTALTGLVNGEKQLITYDISASGDYFL
-1036 GKVISAG
+1036 
-1043 AEISDGDLFTSV
+1043 E
-1055 WHGLTATDGKFAA
+1055 
-1068 SSVMQGIS
+1068 
-1076 PATADDGTG
+1076 
-1085 RSFNYA
+1085 
-1091 LVSNGTGGGITLTA
+1091 
-1105 KRELTFTIYYG
+1105 
-1116 ASNSAF
+1116 
-1122 STTDQSKSGNL
+1122 
-1133 SWSIDGG
+1133 SIDNEL
-1140 SEISSSKTGGKDN
+1140 SIYQIEI
-1153 KVAYSETISLEAGQ
+1153 I
-1167 QIVFKISSNRFVLY
+1167 
-1181 GLYAE
+1181 YAE

>member
-246 DSGIVRVSNG
+246 N
-256 TVTSVGEGTAKI
+256 
-268 TAAAGGK
+268 
-275 SASCTVTVE
+275 
-284 KEEAEIIP
+284 
-292 VASVT
+292 
-297 LNRNSLE
+297 
-304 LGLNEAF
+304 
-311 TLSATVAPEN
+311 
-321 ATDKA
+321 
-326 VKWTTSDSGVVR
+326 SGVVR

-535 GAKYDFKI
+535 GAKYDFRI

-556 EISSHDR
+556 EISSQDR

-615 RGNKKPIVVRII
+615 RGNKKPIAVRII

-632 ATWKEDNVTYTKT
+632 ATWKEGNVTYTKT
-645 SGNTDSDGNLLPEAI
+645 SDNTDSEGNLLPEAI
-660 VGANGKALDKKNWT
+660 KGANGKALDKKNWT

-687 TGRFAELRGLSST
+687 TGRFAELRGLTST

-804 KHDGDGSTDFKYLSY
+804 KHDGDGSTDFKYLSH

-893 IENCVFT
+893 IENSVFT

-908 IELVKGSDS
+908 IELVKGSYG
-917 VPSAKVINCDID
+917 VPSAKVINCDI
-929 EKKISNA
+929 ESKKISNG
-936 ISGGKNLYVGSDRT
+936 ISGGKNLYVGNDRSAT
-950 AAVEGGNLYGLNF
+950 VEGENLYGLDF
-963 ELDDDFYIV
+963 ELDEDFYIV

-1022 PSGGQSVSFVSGDH
+1022 PTAKTVTMSVAEAVNENILAVNTTAHNIDNVTLAEGIVLNTTGNKTKVTEHNNEIEGKLFTHRVVLKGKGNYFKLSVTGACTVRVYVANGSSTDTKSRNMGIYKDAEATTLAEGTALTGLVNGEKQLITYDISASGDYFL
-1036 GKVISAG
+1036 
-1043 AEISDGDLFTSV
+1043 E
-1055 WHGLTATDGKFAA
+1055 
-1068 SSVMQGIS
+1068 
-1076 PATADDGTG
+1076 
-1085 RSFNYA
+1085 
-1091 LVSNGTGGGITLTA
+1091 
-1105 KRELTFTIYYG
+1105 
-1116 ASNSAF
+1116 
-1122 STTDQSKSGNL
+1122 
-1133 SWSIDGG
+1133 SIDNEL
-1140 SEISSSKTGGKDN
+1140 SIYQIEI
-1153 KVAYSETISLEAGQ
+1153 I
-1167 QIVFKISSNRFVLY
+1167 
-1181 GLYAE
+1181 YAE

>member
-88 TARKEGEAEITAK
+88 TARKEGKAEITAK

-246 DSGIVRVSNG
+246 DSG
-256 TVTSVGEGTAKI
+256 
-268 TAAAGGK
+268 
-275 SASCTVTVE
+275 
-284 KEEAEIIP
+284 
-292 VASVT
+292 
-297 LNRNSLE
+297 
-304 LGLNEAF
+304 
-311 TLSATVAPEN
+311 
-321 ATDKA
+321 
-326 VKWTTSDSGVVR
+326 VVR

-349 GTAKITAAAGGKSA
+349 GTAKITAAEGGKSA

-491 DADANKAKVE
+491 DAGANKAKVE

-535 GAKYDFKI
+535 GAKYDFRI

-556 EISSHDR
+556 EISSQDR

-615 RGNKKPIVVRII
+615 RGNKKPIAVRII

-645 SGNTDSDGNLLPEAI
+645 SDNTDSEGNLLPEAI
-660 VGANGKALDKKNWT
+660 KGANGKALDKKNWT

-687 TGRFAELRGLSST
+687 TSRFAELRGLSST

-804 KHDGDGSTDFKYLSY
+804 KHDGDGSTDFKYLSH

-908 IELVKGSDS
+908 IELVKGSYG
-917 VPSAKVINCDID
+917 VPSAKVINCDI
-929 EKKISNA
+929 ESKKISNG
-936 ISGGKNLYVGSDRT
+936 ISGGKNLYVGNDRSAT
-950 AAVEGGNLYGLNF
+950 VEGDNLYGLDF
-963 ELDDDFYIV
+963 ELDEDFYIV

-1022 PSGGQSVSFVSGDH
+1022 PTAKTVTMSVAEAVNENILAVNTTAHNIDNVTLAEGIVLNTTGNKTKVTEHNNEIEGKLFTHRVVLKGKGNYFKLSVTGACTVRVYVANGSSTDTKSRNMGIYKDAEATTLAEGTALTGLVNGEKQLITYDISASGDYFL
-1036 GKVISAG
+1036 
-1043 AEISDGDLFTSV
+1043 E
-1055 WHGLTATDGKFAA
+1055 
-1068 SSVMQGIS
+1068 
-1076 PATADDGTG
+1076 
-1085 RSFNYA
+1085 
-1091 LVSNGTGGGITLTA
+1091 
-1105 KRELTFTIYYG
+1105 
-1116 ASNSAF
+1116 
-1122 STTDQSKSGNL
+1122 
-1133 SWSIDGG
+1133 SIDNEL
-1140 SEISSSKTGGKDN
+1140 SIYQIEI
-1153 KVAYSETISLEAGQ
+1153 I
-1167 QIVFKISSNRFVLY
+1167 
-1181 GLYAE
+1181 YAE

>member
-88 TARKEGEAEITAK
+88 TARKEGKAEITAK

-115 ETDVTVPV
+115 DTDVTVPV

-246 DSGIVRVSNG
+246 DSGVVRVSNG
-256 TVTSVGEGTAKI
+256 TVTAVGEGTAKI

-284 KEEAEIIP
+284 KEDIEVIP
-292 VASVT
+292 VESVT

-326 VKWTTSDSGVVR
+326 VKWTTSNSGVVR

-535 GAKYDFKI
+535 GAKYDFRI
-543 TTGGGKIKILTGV
+543 TTGGGKIKIITGV

-563 SGYAHHNYTGGVG
+563 SGYAHHNYTEGVG

-632 ATWKEDNVTYTKT
+632 ATWKEGNVTYTKT
-645 SGNTDSDGNLLPEAI
+645 SSNTDSDGNLLPEAI
-660 VGANGKALDKKNWT
+660 VGANGKALDQKNWT

-687 TGRFAELRGLSST
+687 TSRFAELKGLSST
-700 VKWDSSKQEFDSC
+700 IKWDSSKQEFDSC

-804 KHDGDGSTDFKYLSY
+804 KHDGDGSTDFKYLSHI
-819 VTVSYNRYNGT
+819 TVSYNRYNGT

-900 SGKSTTKP
+900 GKDKTKP
-908 IELVKGSDS
+908 IELVNGSYG

-963 ELDDDFYIV
+963 EQDKDFYTV
-972 SNMLDTNQVKAVIP
+972 PDMLATADVKTIIP

>member
-132 YTLAIGASY
+132 YTLTIGASY

-246 DSGIVRVSNG
+246 NSGVVRVSNG
-256 TVTSVGEGTAKI
+256 TVTAVSEGTAKI
-268 TAAAGGK
+268 TAAAGGN

-284 KEEAEIIP
+284 KEETEIIP
-292 VASVT
+292 VESVT

-501 YKLSSSNSYIP
+501 YKLSSSNSYIR

-535 GAKYDFKI
+535 GAKYDFRI

-556 EISSHDR
+556 EISSQDR

-615 RGNKKPIVVRII
+615 RGNKKPIAVRII

-645 SGNTDSDGNLLPEAI
+645 SDNTDSEGNLLPEAI
-660 VGANGKALDKKNWT
+660 KGANGKALDKKNWT

-687 TGRFAELRGLSST
+687 TSRFAELRGLSST
-700 VKWDSSKQEFDSC
+700 VKWDLSKQEFDSC

-804 KHDGDGSTDFKYLSY
+804 KHDGDGSTDFKYLSH

-900 SGKSTTKP
+900 GKDKTKP
-908 IELVKGSDS
+908 IELVNGSYG

-963 ELDDDFYIV
+963 ELDEDFYIV

>member
-1 MKFKKLF
+1 MKFNKLF

-246 DSGIVRVSNG
+246 DSGVVRVSNG
-256 TVTSVGEGTAKI
+256 IVTSVGEGTA
-268 TAAAGGK
+268 
-275 SASCTVTVE
+275 
-284 KEEAEIIP
+284 
-292 VASVT
+292 
-297 LNRNSLE
+297 N
-304 LGLNEAF
+304 
-311 TLSATVAPEN
+311 
-321 ATDKA
+321 
-326 VKWTTSDSGVVR
+326 
-338 VSNGTVTAVGE
+338 
-349 GTAKITAAAGGKSA
+349 ITAAAGGKSA

-409 ETEIIWNSDNTS
+409 ETEIIWNSDNAS

-471 EDDIITYAH
+471 EDDVITYAH

-535 GAKYDFKI
+535 GAKYDFRI

-556 EISSHDR
+556 EISSQDR

-615 RGNKKPIVVRII
+615 RGNKKPIAVRII

-632 ATWKEDNVTYTKT
+632 ATWKEGNVTYTKT
-645 SGNTDSDGNLLPEAI
+645 SDNTDSEGNLLPEAI
-660 VGANGKALDKKNWT
+660 KGANGKVLDKKNWT

-687 TGRFAELRGLSST
+687 TSRFAELRGLSST

-804 KHDGDGSTDFKYLSY
+804 KHDGDGSTDFKYLSHI
-819 VTVSYNRYNGT
+819 TVSYNRYNGT
-830 HKTGLVGGSDSAHQ
+830 HKTGLVGGSDSARQ
-844 ACFTFHHNYYNAC
+844 ACFTFHHNY
-857 DQRMPLGRQANMHMY
+857 
-872 NNYYSGSGLYSISL
+872 
-886 RAGAYAF
+886 
-893 IENCVFT
+893 
-900 SGKSTTKP
+900 
-908 IELVKGSDS
+908 
-917 VPSAKVINCDID
+917 
-929 EKKISNA
+929 
-936 ISGGKNLYVGSDRT
+936 
-950 AAVEGGNLYGLNF
+950 
-963 ELDDDFYIV
+963 
-972 SNMLDTNQVKAVIP
+972 
-986 EVAGVMHRNSNID
+986 
-999 LGGTVDPE
+999 
-1007 PPVPDPDPEP
+1007 
-1017 DPPVE
+1017 
-1022 PSGGQSVSFVSGDH
+1022 
-1036 GKVISAG
+1036 
-1043 AEISDGDLFTSV
+1043 
-1055 WHGLTATDGKFAA
+1055 
-1068 SSVMQGIS
+1068 
-1076 PATADDGTG
+1076 
-1085 RSFNYA
+1085 
-1091 LVSNGTGGGITLTA
+1091 
-1105 KRELTFTIYYG
+1105 
-1116 ASNSAF
+1116 
-1122 STTDQSKSGNL
+1122 
-1133 SWSIDGG
+1133 
-1140 SEISSSKTGGKDN
+1140 
-1153 KVAYSETISLEAGQ
+1153 
-1167 QIVFKISSNRFVLY
+1167 
-1181 GLYAE
+1181 

>member
-13 LCISLSLACGFAACG
+13 LCISFSLVCGFAACG

-246 DSGIVRVSNG
+246 DSGVVRVSNG
-256 TVTSVGEGTAKI
+256 TVTS
-268 TAAAGGK
+268 
-275 SASCTVTVE
+275 
-284 KEEAEIIP
+284 
-292 VASVT
+292 
-297 LNRNSLE
+297 
-304 LGLNEAF
+304 
-311 TLSATVAPEN
+311 
-321 ATDKA
+321 
-326 VKWTTSDSGVVR
+326 
-338 VSNGTVTAVGE
+338 VGE

-535 GAKYDFKI
+535 GAKYDFRI

-556 EISSHDR
+556 EISSQDR

-615 RGNKKPIVVRII
+615 RGNKKPIAVRII

-632 ATWKEDNVTYTKT
+632 ATWKEGNVTYTKT
-645 SGNTDSDGNLLPEAI
+645 SDNTDSEGNLLPEAI
-660 VGANGKALDKKNWT
+660 KGANGKALDKKNWT

-700 VKWDSSKQEFDSC
+700 VKWDLSKQEFDSC
-713 WNDCQIREVNNI
+713 WNDCQIREINNI

-804 KHDGDGSTDFKYLSY
+804 KHDGDGSTDFKYLSH

-872 NNYYSGSGLYSISL
+872 NNYYAGSGLYSISL

-900 SGKSTTKP
+900 GKDKTKP
-908 IELVKGSDS
+908 IELVNGSYG

-963 ELDDDFYIV
+963 EQDKDFYTV
-972 SNMLDTNQVKAVIP
+972 PDMLATAEVKTIIP

-1043 AEISDGDLFTSV
+1043 AEISDGVLFTSV

-1105 KRELTFTIYYG
+1105 KRKLTFTIYYG

-1181 GLYAE
+1181 GIYAE

>member
-178 AEGTSTIKAE
+178 AKGTSTIKAE

-222 ETFTLSATVAPE
+222 EAFTLSATVAPE

-246 DSGIVRVSNG
+246 NSGVVRVSNG
-256 TVTSVGEGTAKI
+256 TVTAVGEGTAKI

-284 KEEAEIIP
+284 KEETEIIP
-292 VASVT
+292 VDSVT

-326 VKWTTSDSGVVR
+326 VKWTTSNSGVVR

-471 EDDIITYAH
+471 EDDVITYAH

-535 GAKYDFKI
+535 GAKYDFRI

-556 EISSHDR
+556 EISSQDR

-632 ATWKEDNVTYTKT
+632 ATWKEGNVTYTKT
-645 SGNTDSDGNLLPEAI
+645 SSNTDSDGNLLPEAI

-687 TGRFAELRGLSST
+687 TSRFAELKGLSST
-700 VKWDSSKQEFDSC
+700 IKWDSSKQEFDSC

-804 KHDGDGSTDFKYLSY
+804 KHDGDGSTDFKYLSHI
-819 VTVSYNRYNGT
+819 TVSYNRYNGT

-900 SGKSTTKP
+900 GKDKTKP
-908 IELVKGSDS
+908 IELVNGSYG

-963 ELDDDFYIV
+963 EQDKDFYTV
-972 SNMLDTNQVKAVIP
+972 PDMLATADVKTIIP

>member
-202 TIVAVTEVTL
+202 TIVAVAEVTL

-246 DSGIVRVSNG
+246 DSGVVRVSNG
-256 TVTSVGEGTAKI
+256 IVTSVGEGTAKI

-275 SASCTVTVE
+275 SAT
-284 KEEAEIIP
+284 
-292 VASVT
+292 
-297 LNRNSLE
+297 
-304 LGLNEAF
+304 
-311 TLSATVAPEN
+311 
-321 ATDKA
+321 
-326 VKWTTSDSGVVR
+326 
-338 VSNGTVTAVGE
+338 
-349 GTAKITAAAGGKSA
+349 
-363 SCTVTVKNAEPEFIP
+363 CTVTVKKAEPEFIP

-409 ETEIIWNSDNTS
+409 ETEIIWNSDNAS

-563 SGYAHHNYTGGVG
+563 SGYAHHSYTGGVG

-615 RGNKKPIVVRII
+615 RGNKKPIAVRII

-632 ATWKEDNVTYTKT
+632 ATWKESNVTYTKT
-645 SGNTDSDGNLLPEAI
+645 SDNTDSEGNLLPEAI
-660 VGANGKALDKKNWT
+660 KGANGKALDQKNWT

-687 TGRFAELRGLSST
+687 TSRFAELRGLSST
-700 VKWDSSKQEFDSC
+700 VKWDPSKQEFDSC

-804 KHDGDGSTDFKYLSY
+804 KHDGDGSTDFKYLSH

-830 HKTGLVGGSDSAHQ
+830 HKTGLVGGGDSHHQ
-844 ACFTFHHNYYNAC
+844 ACFTFHHNYYNGC

-900 SGKSTTKP
+900 SGKSTTRP
-908 IELVKGSDS
+908 IELVKGSYG

-936 ISGGKNLYVGSDRT
+936 ISGVKNLYVGSDRT

-963 ELDDDFYIV
+963 EQDKDFYTV
-972 SNMLDTNQVKAVIP
+972 PDMLATSEVKTIIP

-1017 DPPVE
+1017 DPPIE
-1022 PSGGQSVSFVSGDH
+1022 PTAKTVTMSVAEAVNENILAVNTTAHNIDNVTLAEGIVLNTTGNKTKVTEHNNEIEGKLFTHRVVLKGKGNYFKLSVTGACTVRVYVANGSSTDTKSRNMGIYKDAEATTLAEGTALTGLVNGEKQLITYDISASGDYFL
-1036 GKVISAG
+1036 
-1043 AEISDGDLFTSV
+1043 E
-1055 WHGLTATDGKFAA
+1055 
-1068 SSVMQGIS
+1068 
-1076 PATADDGTG
+1076 
-1085 RSFNYA
+1085 
-1091 LVSNGTGGGITLTA
+1091 
-1105 KRELTFTIYYG
+1105 
-1116 ASNSAF
+1116 
-1122 STTDQSKSGNL
+1122 
-1133 SWSIDGG
+1133 SIDNEL
-1140 SEISSSKTGGKDN
+1140 SIYQIEII
-1153 KVAYSETISLEAGQ
+1153 YAG
-1167 QIVFKISSNRFVLY
+1167 
-1181 GLYAE
+1181 

>member
-1 MKFKKLF
+1 M
-8 LIIFS
+8 
-13 LCISLSLACGFAACG
+13 
-28 GEEDTGIPVASVGF
+28 
-42 NKNVLELEV
+42 
-51 GETYKL
+51 
-57 NATVL
+57 
-62 PSNATDKTLIWS
+62 
-74 SSDSDVASVSDGLI
+74 
-88 TARKEGEAEITAK
+88 
-101 SGNKQAVCTVTVKP
+101 
-115 ETDVTVPV
+115 
-123 TSVTLNQSV
+123 
-132 YTLAIGASY
+132 
-141 TLIPTVLPANAT
+141 
-153 DRQVKWSS
+153 
-161 SNEKTVTVSDRG
+161 TVSDRG

-222 ETFTLSATVAPE
+222 ETFTL
-234 NATDKAVKWTTS
+234 
-246 DSGIVRVSNG
+246 G
-256 TVTSVGEGTAKI
+256 
-268 TAAAGGK
+268 
-275 SASCTVTVE
+275 
-284 KEEAEIIP
+284 
-292 VASVT
+292 
-297 LNRNSLE
+297 
-304 LGLNEAF
+304 
-311 TLSATVAPEN
+311 ATVAPEN

-349 GTAKITAAAGGKSA
+349 GTAKITAASGGKSA

-471 EDDIITYAH
+471 EDDVITYAH

-512 VDKELIRQISADT
+512 VDKELIRQIFADT

-535 GAKYDFKI
+535 GAKYDFRI

-556 EISSHDR
+556 EISSQDR

-615 RGNKKPIVVRII
+615 RGNKKPIAVRII

-632 ATWKEDNVTYTKT
+632 ATWKEGNVTYTKT
-645 SGNTDSDGNLLPEAI
+645 SDNTDSEGNLLPEAI
-660 VGANGKALDKKNWT
+660 KGANGKALDKKNWT

-687 TGRFAELRGLSST
+687 TSRFAELRGLSST

-804 KHDGDGSTDFKYLSY
+804 KHDGDGSTDFKYLSHI
-819 VTVSYNRYNGT
+819 TVSYNRYNGT

-900 SGKSTTKP
+900 GKDKTKP
-908 IELVKGSDS
+908 IELVKGSYG

-936 ISGGKNLYVGSDRT
+936 ISGGKNLYVGSDRSAT
-950 AAVEGGNLYGLNF
+950 VEGDNLYGLNF
-963 ELDDDFYIV
+963 DKDKDFYTV
-972 SNMLDTNQVKAVIP
+972 PDMLATAEVKTIIP

-1105 KRELTFTIYYG
+1105 KRKLTFTIYYG

>member
-222 ETFTLSATVAPE
+222 ETFTLGATVAPE

-246 DSGIVRVSNG
+246 N
-256 TVTSVGEGTAKI
+256 
-268 TAAAGGK
+268 
-275 SASCTVTVE
+275 
-284 KEEAEIIP
+284 
-292 VASVT
+292 
-297 LNRNSLE
+297 
-304 LGLNEAF
+304 
-311 TLSATVAPEN
+311 
-321 ATDKA
+321 
-326 VKWTTSDSGVVR
+326 SGVVR
-338 VSNGTVTAVGE
+338 VSNGTVTAVGK
-349 GTAKITAAAGGKSA
+349 GTAKITATAGGKSA

-409 ETEIIWNSDNTS
+409 ETEIIWNSDNAS

-471 EDDIITYAH
+471 EDDVITYAH

-535 GAKYDFKI
+535 GAKYDFRI

-556 EISSHDR
+556 EISSQDR

-615 RGNKKPIVVRII
+615 RGNKKPIAVRII

-645 SGNTDSDGNLLPEAI
+645 SDNTDSEGNLLPEAI
-660 VGANGKALDKKNWT
+660 KGANGKALDKKNWT

-804 KHDGDGSTDFKYLSY
+804 KHDGDGSTDFKYLSH

-908 IELVKGSDS
+908 IELVKGSDG

-950 AAVEGGNLYGLNF
+950 AVVEGGNLYGLNF
-963 ELDDDFYIV
+963 EQDKDFYTV
-972 SNMLDTNQVKAVIP
+972 PDMLATAEVKTIIP

-999 LGGTVDPE
+999 LGGAV
-1007 PPVPDPDPEP
+1007 DPEP

-1043 AEISDGDLFTSV
+1043 AEISDGVLFTSV

-1181 GLYAE
+1181 GLYAG

>member
-153 DRQVKWSS
+153 DRLVKWSS

-246 DSGIVRVSNG
+246 DSG
-256 TVTSVGEGTAKI
+256 
-268 TAAAGGK
+268 
-275 SASCTVTVE
+275 
-284 KEEAEIIP
+284 
-292 VASVT
+292 
-297 LNRNSLE
+297 
-304 LGLNEAF
+304 
-311 TLSATVAPEN
+311 
-321 ATDKA
+321 
-326 VKWTTSDSGVVR
+326 VVR

-363 SCTVTVKNAEPEFIP
+363 SCTVTVEKEDTEVIP
-378 VDSVTLNRESLEL
+378 VESVTLNRNSLEL

-480 SGEECAAFEWK
+480 SGEECSAFEWK

-556 EISSHDR
+556 EISSQDR

-615 RGNKKPIVVRII
+615 RGNKKPIAVRII
-627 GTVGA
+627 GTVRA
-632 ATWKEDNVTYTKT
+632 ATWKEGNVTYTKT
-645 SGNTDSDGNLLPEAI
+645 SDNTDSEGNLLPEAI
-660 VGANGKALDKKNWT
+660 KGANGKALDKKNWT

-700 VKWDSSKQEFDSC
+700 VKWDPSKQEFDSC

-804 KHDGDGSTDFKYLSY
+804 KHDGDGSTDFKYISN
-819 VTVSYNRYNGT
+819 VTVAYNRYNGT
-830 HKTGLVGGSDSAHQ
+830 HKTGLVGGGDSHHQ
-844 ACFTFHHNYYNAC
+844 ACFTFHHNYYNGC

-900 SGKSTTKP
+900 GKDKTKP
-908 IELVKGSDS
+908 IELVNGSYG

-963 ELDDDFYIV
+963 EQDKDFYTV
-972 SNMLDTNQVKAVIP
+972 PDMLATAEVKTIIP

-1022 PSGGQSVSFVSGDH
+1022 PTGGQSVSFVSGDH

-1105 KRELTFTIYYG
+1105 KRKLTFTIYYG

-1181 GLYAE
+1181 GLYAG

>member
-153 DRQVKWSS
+153 DRLVKWSS

-246 DSGIVRVSNG
+246 DSG
-256 TVTSVGEGTAKI
+256 
-268 TAAAGGK
+268 
-275 SASCTVTVE
+275 
-284 KEEAEIIP
+284 
-292 VASVT
+292 
-297 LNRNSLE
+297 
-304 LGLNEAF
+304 
-311 TLSATVAPEN
+311 
-321 ATDKA
+321 
-326 VKWTTSDSGVVR
+326 VVR
-338 VSNGTVTAVGE
+338 VSNGKVTAVGE

-480 SGEECAAFEWK
+480 SGEECSAFEWK

-556 EISSHDR
+556 EISSQDR

-615 RGNKKPIVVRII
+615 RGNKKPIAVRII
-627 GTVGA
+627 GTVRA
-632 ATWKEDNVTYTKT
+632 ATWKEGNVTYTKT
-645 SGNTDSDGNLLPEAI
+645 SDNTDSEGNLLPEAI
-660 VGANGKALDKKNWT
+660 KGANGKALDKKNWT

-700 VKWDSSKQEFDSC
+700 VKWDPSKQEFDSC

-804 KHDGDGSTDFKYLSY
+804 KHDGDGSTDFKYISN
-819 VTVSYNRYNGT
+819 VTVAYNRYNGT
-830 HKTGLVGGSDSAHQ
+830 HKTGLVGGGDSHHQ
-844 ACFTFHHNYYNAC
+844 ACFTFHHNYYNGC

-900 SGKSTTKP
+900 GKDKTKP
-908 IELVKGSDS
+908 IELVNGSYG

-963 ELDDDFYIV
+963 EQDKDFYTV
-972 SNMLDTNQVKAVIP
+972 PDMLATAEVKTIIP

-1022 PSGGQSVSFVSGDH
+1022 PTGGQSVSFVSGDH

-1105 KRELTFTIYYG
+1105 KRKLTFTIYYG

-1181 GLYAE
+1181 GLYAG

>member
-246 DSGIVRVSNG
+246 NSGVVRVSNG
-256 TVTSVGEGTAKI
+256 TVTAVGEGAAKI
-268 TAAAGGK
+268 TATAGGK

-908 IELVKGSDS
+908 IELVKGSDG

>member
-222 ETFTLSATVAPE
+222 EAFTLSATVAPE

-246 DSGIVRVSNG
+246 NSGVVRVSNG
-256 TVTSVGEGTAKI
+256 TVTAVGEGTAKI

-284 KEEAEIIP
+284 KEETEIIP
-292 VASVT
+292 VDSVT

-326 VKWTTSDSGVVR
+326 VKWTTSNSGVVR

-535 GAKYDFKI
+535 GAKYDFRI

-556 EISSHDR
+556 EISSQDR

-632 ATWKEDNVTYTKT
+632 ATWKEGNVTYTKT
-645 SGNTDSDGNLLPEAI
+645 SSNTDSDGNLLPEAI

-687 TGRFAELRGLSST
+687 TSRFAELKGLSST
-700 VKWDSSKQEFDSC
+700 IKWDSSKQEFDSC

-804 KHDGDGSTDFKYLSY
+804 KHDGDGSTDFKYLSHI
-819 VTVSYNRYNGT
+819 TVSYNRYNGT

-900 SGKSTTKP
+900 GKDKTKP
-908 IELVKGSDS
+908 IELVNGSYG

-963 ELDDDFYIV
+963 EQDKDFYTV
-972 SNMLDTNQVKAVIP
+972 PDMLATADVKTIIP

>member
-88 TARKEGEAEITAK
+88 TARKEGKAEITAK

-115 ETDVTVPV
+115 DTDVTVPV

-246 DSGIVRVSNG
+246 NSGVVRVSNG
-256 TVTSVGEGTAKI
+256 TVTAVGEGTAKI

-284 KEEAEIIP
+284 KEETEIIP
-292 VASVT
+292 VDSVT

-338 VSNGTVTAVGE
+338 VSNGTVTSVGE

-471 EDDIITYAH
+471 EDDVITYAH

-535 GAKYDFKI
+535 GAKYDFRI

-556 EISSHDR
+556 EISSQDR

-632 ATWKEDNVTYTKT
+632 ATWKEGNVTYTKT
-645 SGNTDSDGNLLPEAI
+645 SSNTDSDGNLLPEAI

-687 TGRFAELRGLSST
+687 TSRFAELKGLSST
-700 VKWDSSKQEFDSC
+700 IKWDSSKQEFDSC

-804 KHDGDGSTDFKYLSY
+804 KHDGDGSTDFKYLSHI
-819 VTVSYNRYNGT
+819 TVSYNRYNGT

-900 SGKSTTKP
+900 GKDKTKP
-908 IELVKGSDS
+908 IELVNGSYG

-963 ELDDDFYIV
+963 EQDKDFYTV
-972 SNMLDTNQVKAVIP
+972 PDMLATADVKTIIP